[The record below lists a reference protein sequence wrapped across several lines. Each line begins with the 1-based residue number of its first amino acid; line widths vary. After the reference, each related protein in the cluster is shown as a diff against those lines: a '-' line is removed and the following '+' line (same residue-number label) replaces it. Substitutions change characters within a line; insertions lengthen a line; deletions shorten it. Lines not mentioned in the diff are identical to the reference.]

1 MQRLTQFYIFIASL
15 LSLLILHVSLI
26 CENNIDFTYNGIIN
40 KLININKDIISDDI
54 NNNSND
60 SLNVE
65 NFSNLQLENLRKIK
79 IRQQLHSK
87 YPNFNDELRDLK
99 IGKLNFLH
107 TTDTHAWYMGH
118 LNQRQYSSDWGDLS
132 SFIFNF
138 KELLNNN
145 NIDNDGQLSDLLV
158 IDTGDRHDGQGLSD
172 LSFPNG
178 LYSNRIYSQLSDDID
193 LITVGNHELYK
204 AEVSLLEFNTIVP
217 KFKEKFISTNVEIY
231 DKYQNKFVVF
241 GNSKYRYFE
250 TKLNKFKILS
260 FSFLFDFKRYNE
272 LIKVTPIMVLIKQD
286 WFLELLNDF
295 KLNYKVDIIVIF
307 GHIPIDHSWL
317 ELFELHNTIR
327 SFFPN
332 TPIQYFGGHS
342 HIRDFTV
349 LDKLSTGLQSGRYCE
364 TLGFLS
370 IKDLPNTNSN
380 STLTVPT
387 STSSSSWVEEN
398 IDRKYIDFNLHSFM
412 YHTNKTSLT
421 DFNTEKGL
429 TISNE
434 IYNIANKELNLN
446 EKFGFIPKNYYM
458 EATNYPSDNSLLS
471 LLSDKILVQLENK
484 ICNVPLETKEEE
496 EENQFYKSSD
506 DNNNSRIIIIN
517 TGSIRYDLYKGLFTT
532 NTQFTI
538 SPFKNQW
545 KILPKIPKE
554 IALEIAPILNN
565 HSYILNAINKQQEQD
580 KDEDK
585 ILKFSTE
592 IEDSIPIIKNLKNSY
607 QRQLEFKNYNLNL
620 KNNKLNLKNDK
631 LQSILINNENLKND
645 LSLSKLSYGY
655 VTFDDF
661 GNDGDDTIHRPL
673 NYFKIPNV
681 IQSYEKNEDNNE
693 YIDIIYYDF
702 IEWNIL
708 LALKK
713 SIIKNNNINN
723 INNNNDQKLYDDY
736 IKNIKMYNNCV
747 DDYNVGELLKK
758 FVINNWN

>member
-1 MQRLTQFYIFIASL
+1 MNYI
-15 LSLLILHVSLI
+15 
-26 CENNIDFTYNGIIN
+26 
-40 KLININKDIISDDI
+40 KLRFHY
-54 NNNSND
+54 
-60 SLNVE
+60 L
-65 NFSNLQLENLRKIK
+65 
-79 IRQQLHSK
+79 
-87 YPNFNDELRDLK
+87 
-99 IGKLNFLH
+99 
-107 TTDTHAWYMGH
+107 
-118 LNQRQYSSDWGDLS
+118 
-132 SFIFNF
+132 
-138 KELLNNN
+138 
-145 NIDNDGQLSDLLV
+145 
-158 IDTGDRHDGQGLSD
+158 
-172 LSFPNG
+172 
-178 LYSNRIYSQLSDDID
+178 
-193 LITVGNHELYK
+193 
-204 AEVSLLEFNTIVP
+204 NTIVP

-231 DKYQNKFVVF
+231 DKSENKFVVF
-241 GNSKYRYFE
+241 GNSRYRYFE
-250 TKLNKFKILS
+250 TKLNKFKVLS

-272 LIKVTPIMVLIKQD
+272 LIRVTPIMDLIKQD

-295 KLNYKVDIIVIF
+295 KLNHQVDIIVIF
-307 GHIPIDHSWL
+307 GHIPVDHSWL

-349 LDKLSTGLQSGRYCE
+349 LDNLSAGLQSGRYCE

-370 IKDLPNTNSN
+370 IKDLPNNASN
-380 STLTVPT
+380 PT
-387 STSSSSWVEEN
+387 STISSSSSSSSWVEEN

-446 EKFGFIPKNYYM
+446 EKFGFVPKNYYM
-458 EATNYPSDNSLLS
+458 EATSYPSDNSLLS

-484 ICNVPLETKEEE
+484 ICGVPETKEQD
-496 EENQFYKSSD
+496 QFYKSNED
-506 DNNNSRIIIIN
+506 NSRIIIIN

-565 HSYILNAINKQQEQD
+565 ESYILNSINNKHQEQEQD
-580 KDEDK
+580 DK
-585 ILKFSTE
+585 FLKFSSE
-592 IEDSIPIIKNLKNSY
+592 IEDSIPIIKNLKNPY

-620 KNNKLNLKNDK
+620 KNYKSNLKKDK
-631 LQSILINNENLKND
+631 SQSILINSENLKND

-661 GNDGDDTIHRPL
+661 GNDGDDTIHKPL

-681 IQSYEKNEDNNE
+681 IQSYEPNEDNDE
-693 YIDIIYYDF
+693 YVDIVYYDF

-708 LALKK
+708 LALKR
-713 SIIKNNNINN
+713 SLIKNS
-723 INNNNDQKLYDDY
+723 NNNNDKKLYDDY
-736 IKNIKMYNNCV
+736 IKTIKFYNNCV

-758 FVINNWN
+758 FVINNWNK

>member
-1 MQRLTQFYIFIASL
+1 MQGLSQFYIFIGL
-15 LSLLILHVSLI
+15 LLALLILHVSLI
-26 CENNIDFTYNGIIN
+26 CQNNTDFTYTGLLNRFTNGIN
-40 KLININKDIISDDI
+40 GDVVTVDPS
-54 NNNSND
+54 NSSD
-60 SLNVE
+60 SLSAE
-65 NFSNLQLENLRKIK
+65 KFSNLQIENLRRIK

-87 YPNFNDELRDLK
+87 YPNFNDELRDLR

-118 LNQRQYSSDWGDLS
+118 LSQRQYSSDWGDLS
-132 SFIFNF
+132 SFISNF

-145 NIDNDGQLSDLLV
+145 NDEQLSDLLV

-231 DKYQNKFVVF
+231 DKSENKFVVF

-250 TKLNKFKILS
+250 TKSNKFKVLS

-272 LIKVTPIMVLIKQD
+272 LIRVTPIMDLIKQD

-295 KLNYKVDIIVIF
+295 KLNHQVDIIVIF
-307 GHIPIDHSWL
+307 GHIPVDHSWL
-317 ELFELHNTIR
+317 ELFEMHNTIR

-349 LDKLSTGLQSGRYCE
+349 LDNLSTGLQSGRYCE

-370 IKDLPNTNSN
+370 IKDLPNNASN
-380 STLTVPT
+380 ST
-387 STSSSSWVEEN
+387 STISSSSSSSSWVEEN

-429 TISNE
+429 TILNE
-434 IYNIANKELNLN
+434 IYNIANKELSLN
-446 EKFGFIPKNYYM
+446 EKFGFVPKNYYM

-484 ICNVPLETKEEE
+484 ICGVPETETQKD
-496 EENQFYKSSD
+496 QFYKSNED
-506 DNNNSRIIIIN
+506 NSRIIIIN

-565 HSYILNAINKQQEQD
+565 ESYILNSINNKHQEQEQD
-580 KDEDK
+580 QDDRF
-585 ILKFSTE
+585 LKFSSE
-592 IEDSIPIIKNLKNSY
+592 IEDSIPIIKNLKNPY
-607 QRQLEFKNYNLNL
+607 QRQLEFKNYNSNL
-620 KNNKLNLKNDK
+620 KNYKLNLKNDK
-631 LQSILINNENLKND
+631 SQSILTNNEKLKND

-661 GNDGDDTIHRPL
+661 GTDGDDTIHKPL

-681 IQSYEKNEDNNE
+681 IQSYEQNEDNDD
-693 YIDIIYYDF
+693 YVDIIYYDF

-708 LALKK
+708 LALKR
-713 SIIKNNNINN
+713 SLIKNS
-723 INNNNDQKLYDDY
+723 NNNNDKKLYDDY
-736 IKNIKMYNNCV
+736 IKNIKFYNNCV

-758 FVINNWN
+758 FVINNWNK